1 MCTCTEHG
9 SLLETFS
16 APRAGDLK
24 TGPKSP
30 ISVGDT
36 EFGIRRGHKKVKKYT
51 HTHTKKEEK
60 NGIKTK
66 SCLNVNNN
74 LNKFFTTVN

>member
-1 MCTCTEHG
+1 
-9 SLLETFS
+9 LETFS

-51 HTHTKKEEK
+51 HTHTQKKK
-60 NGIKTK
+60 KKTE
-66 SCLNVNNN
+66 
-74 LNKFFTTVN
+74 